1 MRNKSGKLL
10 RRILTALAA
19 VVVILLVVAWLLI
32 NPLAKAGVE
41 RGAGHALGVETSM
54 DRMSVKLFQGQV
66 VMDGLQ
72 SANPEGFDTPHFF
85 RSGQFDIKLRGGTVL
100 SDPVELDHFVL
111 NGLDLNIEQKLT
123 GSNVSKILE
132 NLRRFEKDQPD
143 EAEKKPGKRLKINRI
158 EIRDVV
164 AHFHIPGL
172 REITV
177 NLPVVELE
185 NVTMGEEG
193 GVPVS
198 KIVARVLP
206 AVLAAVLEQG
216 HDVLPAGTLDDLSG
230 HLEQTAAVMGERG
243 RELISQAGGELGTA
257 IEESTEKLRE
267 DVTERSGRALEDL
280 LREPSDDDD
289 TDNE

>member
-10 RRILTALAA
+10 RRILIALAA

-41 RGAGHALGVETSM
+41 RGAGYALDVDTRM
-54 DRMSVKLFQGQV
+54 DRMDVKLFRGQA

-72 SANPEGFDTPHFF
+72 SANPEGFDSPHFY

-100 SDPVELDHFVL
+100 SDPMELEHFVL
-111 NGLDLNIEQKLT
+111 NGLDLNVEQKLT

-132 NLRRFEKDQPD
+132 NLRRFEKEKPD

-164 AHFHIPGL
+164 AHFHIPGM
-172 REITV
+172 REIAV

-185 NVTMGEEG
+185 DVTMGEEG

-198 KIVARVLP
+198 ELVARILP
-206 AVLAAVLEQG
+206 AVLAAVLE
-216 HDVLPAGTLDDLSG
+216 
-230 HLEQTAAVMGERG
+230 
-243 RELISQAGGELGTA
+243 
-257 IEESTEKLRE
+257 
-267 DVTERSGRALEDL
+267 
-280 LREPSDDDD
+280 
-289 TDNE
+289 